1 MSNTEKKLGGGRR
14 LSINTGK
21 GTDIMLELLSPAGS
35 PEAVIAAVQNGAD
48 AVYMGLGDFNARR
61 GAKNFADEEFEKAV
75 RYCHVRGCKVYVT
88 LNTLVNDREIP
99 AATESARLAS
109 RCGVDG
115 IIIQDLG
122 LISAVRR
129 AAPDIPLHASTQM
142 SIHNLAGVQAAAEM
156 GLTRAVLARE
166 LSLEEIKFITANS
179 PIEIEVF
186 VHGALCF
193 CHSGQCYM
201 SALIGRRSGNRGMC
215 AQPCR
220 MQYSLGG
227 RMDDYPMSLKD
238 NCLVDRLRELEE
250 AGVTCVKIEGRM
262 KRPEYTAIVTGI
274 YSKAIK
280 ERRQPTA
287 EEMNML
293 TKAFSRQGFTQGYFN
308 GDKKDM
314 FGVRGEPE
322 EGTEKIFTT
331 ARRAYADGELRRVPV
346 HFYTVAEKDERIK
359 AIAFDDDGHRAVT
372 YGAVPEKAKRQGLTD
387 SYLIEQMFKTGGT
400 PYNVVEN
407 KAKADPGLYLAAAEI
422 NELRRKLISELSE
435 QRAVP
440 PTRRSLELPAPP
452 KNIPVVSD
460 PKLIMQVRTEDQLS
474 KELAD
479 LRPAYLYVPANVM
492 LEQPKLVLPFVE
504 QGTVPVAV
512 LPRIINDRQMKDVYT
527 TLQRLFDYGVNEALV
542 GNLGHIMLARAAGM
556 KVRGDFG
563 LNAFNSYSLEMLN
576 EMGFLSAT
584 ASFELRIAQIKDMAK
599 PLDTEMIIYGRLPLM
614 VSDQCIIKHSAGRC
628 ACQTPAQMSD
638 RMGSVFPVVK
648 EYGCRNVIYNAHKLY
663 LADKKDDLYS
673 AGLWGLRMMFTTESA
688 RECVEVAKG
697 HMGLSDYKPNVLTR
711 GLYYRGVD

>member
-1 MSNTEKKLGGGRR
+1 MGINTEK
-14 LSINTGK
+14 
-21 GTDIMLELLSPAGS
+21 GTDTMLELLSPAGS

-61 GAKNFADEEFEKAV
+61 GAKNFTDEEFEKAV

-122 LISAVRR
+122 LISVVRR

-166 LSLEEIKFITANS
+166 LSLEEIKFITSNS
-179 PIEIEVF
+179 PIETEVF

-250 AGVTCVKIEGRM
+250 AGVACVKIEGRM

-308 GDKKDM
+308 GDKEDM

-422 NELRRKLISELSE
+422 NELRRKLISALSE

-440 PTRRSLELPAPP
+440 PTRRSFELPAPP
-452 KNIPVVSD
+452 KNVPVVSD

-474 KELAD
+474 RELAD

-512 LPRIINDRQMKDVYT
+512 LPRIINDRQMKDVHN
-527 TLQRLFDYGVNEALV
+527 TLQRLFDYGVNEVLV

-563 LNAFNSYSLEMLN
+563 LNAFNSYTLEMLN